1 MFLLQLFLIYQFLKE
16 LRHNE
21 KRSNATPYI
30 DLGPDVGGSDLT
42 KGSADMYNVP
52 TLTTDFGF
60 WQTCLV

>member
-1 MFLLQLFLIYQFLKE
+1 MKSVQMRLHIGLD
-16 LRHNE
+16 RN
-21 KRSNATPYI
+21 
-30 DLGPDVGGSDLT
+30 VGGSDFT

>member
-1 MFLLQLFLIYQFLKE
+1 MALLFLTIFRFEDLHFLQSQMR
-16 LRHNE
+16 LHVG
-21 KRSNATPYI
+21 
-30 DLGPDVGGSDLT
+30 LGPNLGGSDLT